1 MLTINI
7 GPLVLPVHLAMLIAA
22 VAVAFSVSHLIGR
35 RQKTRGVEH
44 ILSDMLIAALLTAR
58 LAFVVTWFDLYRAT
72 PWAMLD
78 IRDGGYTAW
87 AGIVAALLVAAWH
100 GWRIPASG
108 KPLGLALASGVLA
121 YGVLFGASL
130 TIKNRPAA
138 LPATALTTLAGEPTG
153 LARLA
158 AGKPLVVNLWASW
171 CPPCRREMPLLAQ
184 AQKAQGDI
192 AFVFVNQG
200 EKQDIVQHYLS
211 GNRGENGI
219 GLSNVV
225 LDRNTTLGKAVGSM
239 ALPTT
244 LFYDASG
251 QLRAT
256 HIGELSAA
264 SLADKLRQ
272 LHEPAKQASVTLKN
286 QE

>member
-1 MLTINI
+1 MLTVNI
-7 GPLVLPVHLAMLIAA
+7 GPLMLPLQQAMLIAA
-22 VAVAFSVSHLIGR
+22 VAVAFSVSHVIGR
-35 RQKTRGVEH
+35 RQKSRGVGH

-78 IRDGGYTAW
+78 IRDGGYTPW
-87 AGIVAALLVAAWH
+87 AGIVAMLLVAAWH
-100 GWRIPASG
+100 GWRVTASC
-108 KPLGLALASGVLA
+108 KPLGLALASGALA
-121 YGVLFGASL
+121 YGVLSGASL
-130 TIKNRPAA
+130 MIKDGPAA
-138 LPATALTTLAGEPTG
+138 LPATALTTLAGQATG

-158 AGKPLVVNLWASW
+158 DGKPLVVNLWASW
-171 CPPCRREMPLLAQ
+171 CPPCRREMPLLAR
-184 AQKAQGDI
+184 AQKEQGGI

-211 GNRGENGI
+211 GSGSGV
-219 GLSNVV
+219 SNVV
-225 LDRNTTLGKAVGSM
+225 LDRNTALGKAVGSM

-264 SLADKLRQ
+264 SLADKLGQ
-272 LHEPAKQASVTLKN
+272 LHEPAKQANVTLKN

>member
-1 MLTINI
+1 MLTVNI
-7 GPLVLPVHLAMLIAA
+7 GPLVLPVQLAMLMAA

-35 RQKTRGVEH
+35 RQKTRGVGH

-58 LAFVVTWFDLYRAT
+58 LAFVVTWLDLYRAT

-78 IRDGGYTAW
+78 IRDGGYTPW
-87 AGIVAALLVAAWH
+87 AGIGAALLVAAWH
-100 GWRIPASG
+100 GWRIPASC

-121 YGVLFGASL
+121 YGVLSGASL
-130 TIKNRPAA
+130 TIKNGPAA

-158 AGKPLVVNLWASW
+158 DGKPLVVNLWASW

-200 EKQDIVQHYLS
+200 EKQDIVQDYLS
-211 GNRGENGI
+211 GNGI
-219 GLSNVV
+219 NLSNVV
-225 LDRNTTLGKAVGSM
+225 LDRNTALGKAVGSM

-264 SLADKLRQ
+264 SLADKLGQ
-272 LHEPAKQASVTLKN
+272 LHEPAKQANVTLKN